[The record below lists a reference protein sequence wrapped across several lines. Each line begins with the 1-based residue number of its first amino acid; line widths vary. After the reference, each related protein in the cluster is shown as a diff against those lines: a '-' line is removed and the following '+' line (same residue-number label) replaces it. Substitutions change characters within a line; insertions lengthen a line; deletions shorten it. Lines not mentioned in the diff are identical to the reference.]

1 MKRRK
6 QTLSLLLALLLLACI
21 PAAAFAADGAQSGIP
36 YQHDPRLNARAMEDI
51 VADPAAVYG
60 FRPSPEGGLAAYA
73 DADWTDPALVNGEN
87 GRGARIAY
95 HESVQALYALL
106 GEMTA
111 AGSST
116 EEIARALSAKR
127 NELRFAAQADNP
139 EGLEMLKARNLEKYG
154 HEEGPLPDELFAKY
168 GSWETVIEKV
178 FSMNSGMDACLGLY
192 DDYYALYVAAGQVED
207 ERTAAASREY
217 AIAAFAEGAGLSA
230 ADEAVLDA
238 FSDADQISAWY
249 RPALA
254 AAVAAG
260 VTKGYDDGTLR
271 PQETVTRAEA
281 LALLSRCLP
290 ALPAAG
296 DALEFTDVP
305 DWAKADVDRLSAA
318 GLVQGYGNG
327 LLGAGDLLTVEQ
339 VGILRGRM
347 EKIADP
353 LSLWTAEAETK
364 QALTAFMAAITDE
377 SSPDY
382 IPVPER
388 IAVFD
393 FDGTLFCETD
403 PNYFDYML
411 LKYRVLDDPDYKD
424 RASDFEREV
433 ASKIKEQ
440 NETGKS
446 FDNLPVDHGKAV
458 ASAFAGM
465 TLAEFNAYIQ
475 EFKKQPM
482 PSYTGMTR
490 GSGFYLPM
498 VQIVEYL
505 QANDFTVYI
514 VSGTDR
520 LIVRGIFDG
529 NVLDVPNRQIIGSDE
544 TIVARG
550 QGGTDGLNYF
560 FEPDDAL
567 ILGGDFLIKNLK
579 MNKVSVIAQ
588 EIGAQ
593 PVLSFGNSSG
603 DNSMAE
609 YVVSNNPHRSLA
621 FMLCCDDLA
630 RENGNLAKAQKMA
643 DYCAQYGWIPI
654 SMKNDWT
661 TIYGDGVTYLGAEEA
676 EAPAA

>member
-1 MKRRK
+1 MAQETNIVAEPRTVHGSSAARRLRRSGFVPGVLATTAG
-6 QTLSLLLALLLLACI
+6 QTELL
-21 PAAAFAADGAQSGIP
+21 Q
-36 YQHDPRLNARAMEDI
+36 LNA
-51 VADPAAVYG
+51 
-60 FRPSPEGGLAAYA
+60 
-73 DADWTDPALVNGEN
+73 
-87 GRGARIAY
+87 
-95 HESVQALYALL
+95 H
-106 GEMTA
+106 
-111 AGSST
+111 
-116 EEIARALSAKR
+116 
-127 NELRFAAQADNP
+127 
-139 EGLEMLKARNLEKYG
+139 
-154 HEEGPLPDELFAKY
+154 
-168 GSWETVIEKV
+168 
-178 FSMNSGMDACLGLY
+178 
-192 DDYYALYVAAGQVED
+192 
-207 ERTAAASREY
+207 
-217 AIAAFAEGAGLSA
+217 
-230 ADEAVLDA
+230 
-238 FSDADQISAWY
+238 
-249 RPALA
+249 
-254 AAVAAG
+254 
-260 VTKGYDDGTLR
+260 
-271 PQETVTRAEA
+271 
-281 LALLSRCLP
+281 
-290 ALPAAG
+290 
-296 DALEFTDVP
+296 
-305 DWAKADVDRLSAA
+305 
-318 GLVQGYGNG
+318 
-327 LLGAGDLLTVEQ
+327 
-339 VGILRGRM
+339 
-347 EKIADP
+347 
-353 LSLWTAEAETK
+353 
-364 QALTAFMAAITDE
+364 
-377 SSPDY
+377 
-382 IPVPER
+382 
-388 IAVFD
+388 
-393 FDGTLFCETD
+393 
-403 PNYFDYML
+403 
-411 LKYRVLDDPDYKD
+411 
-424 RASDFEREV
+424 DFEREV

-676 EAPAA
+676 GWASRCFCAGASRRGRKLPTRPEMRRRRRRRPRRRSSSPRKNRRSLPQSRRPRRSRPRNRRRSPPRSRRRSRCRGTLCW